1 MYAHYLDLLHS
12 RLHLMLRLSLML
24 SVISISTSL
33 YLYLSCPEEYFFCR
47 IGSLHVL
54 VTSLANLIISI
65 IWKNTDTICV
75 CVFEIRIAS
84 FRGVR
89 RHQACLSNRICVF
102 DVGSI
107 REVIFRFAQTH
118 KTQDIKNFEN
128 SLILSTY
135 VCCPV
140 YTYGVRVLS
149 CGYIFCI
156 FQPIFFVLLN
166 LCIKCIEKNMA
177 FPYITWMLVPS

>member
-1 MYAHYLDLLHS
+1 MHWHDRDSNLVVARWGCVKRTKRKMYAHYLDLLHS
-12 RLHLMLRLSLML
+12 RLHSNVWLSFML

-89 RHQACLSNRICVF
+89 RNQACLSHRICVF
-102 DVGSI
+102 NVGSI

-118 KTQDIKNFEN
+118 KT
-128 SLILSTY
+128 
-135 VCCPV
+135 
-140 YTYGVRVLS
+140 
-149 CGYIFCI
+149 
-156 FQPIFFVLLN
+156 
-166 LCIKCIEKNMA
+166 
-177 FPYITWMLVPS
+177 